1 MKTRAT
7 LALTAVAGLA
17 AGALGQNPSF
27 TSDTDITVHLTW
39 REANSSGGTVPS
51 NGILEPGEFALIQ
64 IDSVS
69 FTNFG
74 STANFSP
81 SIGTWTSGLITGFAS
96 GFLDI
101 NGVGG
106 TNGSFNNSSPQAN
119 AAGTTGFG
127 VRSTWRLNGN
137 GTVNPAS
144 DGIINQQFGQF
155 PANPGGAN
163 STNPIVN
170 MFRMLWQ
177 PSSFAGRTVTFNEA
191 PAAISAGAV
200 AGVYLDFDGGAG
212 GPGSGTVGASV
223 FVTAQHL
230 HLNGVNIPISP
241 APSSLALLGLGGL
254 VAGRRRR

>member
-27 TSDTDITVHLTW
+27 TNDADITIHLTW
-39 REANSSGGTVPS
+39 REANSSGGTVPT
-51 NGILEPGEFALIQ
+51 NGILEPGEFALIS

-74 STANFSP
+74 SVANFTP
-81 SIGTWTSGLITGFAS
+81 SIGTWTSGLVTGFAS

-101 NGVGG
+101 NGSGG
-106 TNGSFNNSSPQAN
+106 TNGTFNNSTPLAN
-119 AAGTTGFG
+119 SGGTTGFG
-127 VRSTWRLNGN
+127 VRGAWRLNGN

-144 DGIINQQFGQF
+144 DGIINLQFGQF

-163 STNPIVN
+163 STTPILN

-177 PSSFAGRTVTFNEA
+177 PASFASRTVTFNEA
-191 PAAISAGAV
+191 GAAISAGAV
-200 AGVYLDFDGGAG
+200 AGLYLDFDGTA
-212 GPGSGTVGASV
+212 GPGSGSVGASV
-223 FVTAQHL
+223 FVNASHL
-230 HLNGVNIPISP
+230 HLNGVNIPITP
-241 APSSLALLGLGGL
+241 APASLALLGLGGL